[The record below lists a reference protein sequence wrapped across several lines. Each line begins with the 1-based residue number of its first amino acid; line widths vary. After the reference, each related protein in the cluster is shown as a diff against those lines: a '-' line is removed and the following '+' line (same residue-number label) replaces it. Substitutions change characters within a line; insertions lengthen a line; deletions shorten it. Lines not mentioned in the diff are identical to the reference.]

1 MLYKNVKRTKHMW
14 LTCGQEKKLLMSH
27 GNPINYM
34 DNVTLPIDVL
44 ENVHT
49 GGETWVVSMKGLLD
63 LCSLWI
69 LFLAVLL
76 PMWPNLRLP
85 WTFWLVS
92 KLKPMPG
99 LASPRWSWKNAP
111 STQPTS
117 QSPCQPSKARASQ
130 ESWALRGVE
139 DCEFQPDSY
148 TQEVAQCDEKEFRC
162 SRPTD
167 LDSNSSCATNL

>member
-1 MLYKNVKRTKHMW
+1 MLYKNVTCTKHMW
-14 LTCGQEKKLLMSH
+14 LTHGQEEKLLMSH

-49 GGETWVVSMKGLLD
+49 GGETWVGSRKGLLD

-69 LFLAVLL
+69 LFLAVLSA
-76 PMWPNLRLP
+76 MWPTLRLP
-85 WTFWLVS
+85 WTSWLMS
-92 KLKPMPG
+92 KLKPMPR
-99 LASPRWSWKNAP
+99 LASPRWSWKNAQ

-117 QSPCQPSKARASQ
+117 QSLCQPGKARASQ

-148 TQEVAQCDEKEFRC
+148 TQEVAQCDEKEFRHW
-162 SRPTD
+162 RQTD
-167 LDSNSSCATNL
+167 LGSNSSCAMNL